1 MPERH
6 IRVSARGLVRRKNAR
21 HQTSHPEDE
30 LLVARDYHPNGDPFY
45 YPLGGGVEFGEHSAD
60 ALHREFDEELGVSL
74 SNVGEFGTYE
84 EVFTTD
90 GQRQHEVW
98 RVYEAD
104 IAESWPY
111 EEDEFSGY
119 EAELDEEI
127 ECVWKQPTA
136 FSDGKET
143 LYPDPLVEEL

>member
-6 IRVSARGLVRRKNAR
+6 IRVSARGLIRRQNHHDENA
-21 HQTSHPEDE
+21 HLEE
-30 LLVARDYHPNGDPFY
+30 LLVARDYHPNGESFY
-45 YPLGGGVEFGEHSAD
+45 YPLGGGVEFGEHSED

-74 SNVGEFGTYE
+74 SNVREVGTYE

-90 GQRQHEVW
+90 GQKQHEVW
-98 RVYEAD
+98 RVYEAN

-111 EEDEFSGY
+111 EADEFSGY

-127 ECVWKQPTA
+127 ECVWLSPTV
-136 FSDGKET
+136 FSEGKET
-143 LYPDPLVEEL
+143 LYPEPLVEEL